1 MAHEIDLKSLKDAVN
16 AVLDHLI
23 EDLEIEKVNIADE
36 ESLYWDCDAA
46 TLKNMASKP
55 LDFSIGSLRDD
66 VDFVKIV
73 RRGQS
78 GDVSYNLV
86 HIFPIL
92 RFLGEKI
99 KR

>member
-23 EDLEIEKVNIADE
+23 KDLGIDRVDIAKE
-36 ESLYWDCDAA
+36 ENLYWDCSVAQLCDTARQ
-46 TLKNMASKP
+46 P
-55 LDFSIGSLRDD
+55 LDFSVGSLKDD

-73 RRGQS
+73 RRGEG
-78 GDVSYNLV
+78 GDISYNLV
-86 HIFPIL
+86 HIFPLL